1 MTAQDIAA
9 LVTPSNPAK
18 DYTLTPTRTLKLRAL
33 CQRQN
38 VAIDAVL
45 ALLPADVQQ
54 QMTGH
59 A

>member
-9 LVTPSNPAK
+9 LVTPQNPAK
-18 DYTLTPTRTLKLRAL
+18 DYTLTPTRILKLRAL

-38 VAIDAVL
+38 VQLDAVL
-45 ALLPADVQQ
+45 ALLPAAVQQ
-54 QMTGH
+54 QITGH